1 MSEKVRIY
9 IIFFAE
15 FIFKQKKVVT
25 KSDHQLKK
33 QSKTILPWYLNKL
46 NLIWLYYSITRSK
59 FQEKRS
65 EVPDKGTWVYTK
77 GVHIYTERSD
87 IIGIIDD
94 PELLPVK
101 STGTG

>member
-1 MSEKVRIY
+1 MRIY

-25 KSDHQLKK
+25 KSDHQLKNRVK
-33 QSKTILPWYLNKL
+33 PSYPDNLNKL
-46 NLIWLYYSITRSK
+46 NLIWLYYSITGSK

-65 EVPDKGTWVYTK
+65 DVPDKGAWVYAK
-77 GVHIYTERSD
+77 GVHIYTDRSD

-94 PELLPVK
+94 PELLPVR

>member
-25 KSDHQLKK
+25 KSDHQLKNRVK
-33 QSKTILPWYLNKL
+33 PFYPDNLNKL

-87 IIGIIDD
+87 IVGIIDA
-94 PELLPVK
+94 PELLPVR
-101 STGTG
+101 STGSG